1 MLLPVMRR
9 PGDDPAF
16 GFRFDLFLSPAPGA
30 VRIVRHLLRDALV
43 IAGLDPDAPC
53 LVVSKL
59 LTNALIHGG
68 PPTVV
73 LELRSRRL
81 HIAVADPGTG
91 RVEALPASGSRGGG
105 RGLFLVNAL
114 ADRWG
119 VRTPRAGGKTVWC
132 HLVVSPA

>member
-9 PGDDPAF
+9 PGDGPVF
-16 GFRFDLFLSPAPGA
+16 GFRFDLSMPPTPGA
-30 VRIVRHLLRDALV
+30 IRIVRHLLRDALS
-43 IAGLDPDAPC
+43 IGGLDPDGPC
-53 LVVSKL
+53 LVLSEL

-68 PPTVV
+68 PPTVL
-73 LELRSRRL
+73 LELSSGRL

-91 RVEALPASGSRGGG
+91 RVEAMPASGSRGGG

-119 VRTPRAGGKTVWC
+119 VRAPSAGGKTVWC
-132 HLVVSPA
+132 HLAVAPA